1 MTIPNIYWYVL
12 LIVMMETM
20 AMTCFKKSTDHTAWF
35 AVGVLFYAMVG
46 YLVKITFNMKGMA
59 ITNALWSALSVVA
72 TTTVGILLFKETL
85 HIHDLI
91 AIALIAGGVIIL
103 KVTD

>member
-1 MTIPNIYWYVL
+1 MGIPHIYWYVL

-35 AVGVLFYAMVG
+35 AVGVLFYAIVG
-46 YLVKITFNMKGMA
+46 YLLRITFSMKGMA

-72 TTTVGILLFKETL
+72 TTTVGILLFKEAL
-85 HIHDLI
+85 HTHDFI
-91 AIALIAGGVIIL
+91 AIALITAGVVIL

>member
-1 MTIPNIYWYVL
+1 MNIPHIYWYVL
-12 LIVMMETM
+12 LIVMMETV

-35 AVGVLFYAMVG
+35 AVGVLFYAAVG
-46 YLVKITFNMKGMA
+46 YLLRITFNMKGMA

-72 TTTVGILLFKETL
+72 TTTVGILLFKEAL
-85 HIHDLI
+85 HLHDFV
-91 AIALIAGGVIIL
+91 AIALIAVGVMIL

>member
-1 MTIPNIYWYVL
+1 MNIPNIYWYVL

-35 AVGVLFYAMVG
+35 AVGVLFYAAVG
-46 YLVKITFNMKGMA
+46 YLLRITFSMKGLA
-59 ITNALWSALSVVA
+59 ITNALWSAASVVA
-72 TTTVGILLFKETL
+72 TTTVGVLLFKETL
-85 HIHDLI
+85 HTHDFL
-91 AIALIAGGVIIL
+91 AVALIATGVIIL

>member
-1 MTIPNIYWYVL
+1 MNIPHIYWYVL

-20 AMTCFKKSTDHTAWF
+20 AMTCFKKSTDQTAWF
-35 AVGVLFYAMVG
+35 AVGILFYAAVG
-46 YLVKITFNMKGMA
+46 YLLRITFSMKGMA

-72 TTTVGILLFKETL
+72 TTTVGIFLFKETL
-85 HIHDLI
+85 HVHDFI
-91 AIALIAGGVIIL
+91 AIALIATGVIIL